1 MQWTGTTTGF
11 LLVFFSR
18 IVAVIVGTFRCVRCV
33 YVIFFFLFLT
43 FTRKEH
49 KNTKWTLCIL
59 LFQIF
64 IQHWNVQFAYCIRL
78 CALLFLLPYIILL
91 ILFWF
96 LLWFSRLFVFVLFEY
111 FDVLFLKFFQDI
123 VAYMHTYEH
132 THIHVFVA
140 IIDRMST
147 APSGK
152 STQAITN
159 IVENG
164 RQIRSTV

>member
-11 LLVFFSR
+11 LLGFFSFSNCCCYCWHFSMC
-18 IVAVIVGTFRCVRCV
+18 ACVCD
-33 YVIFFFLFLT
+33 FFFLLLT

-49 KNTKWTLCIL
+49 KNTNWTLCIL

-132 THIHVFVA
+132 THIFVA

-147 APSGK
+147 APSEK

>member
-11 LLVFFSR
+11 LLVFFLNCCCYCWHFSMC
-18 IVAVIVGTFRCVRCV
+18 ACECD
-33 YVIFFFLFLT
+33 FFFLFFT

-78 CALLFLLPYIILL
+78 CAMLFLLPYIILL

-96 LLWFSRLFVFVLFEY
+96 LLWFSRLFVCVLFEY

-123 VAYMHTYEH
+123 VAYMHTYKH
-132 THIHVFVA
+132 THICIFVA

-147 APSGK
+147 APSEK

-159 IVENG
+159 IVWEWRAN
-164 RQIRSTV
+164 STV